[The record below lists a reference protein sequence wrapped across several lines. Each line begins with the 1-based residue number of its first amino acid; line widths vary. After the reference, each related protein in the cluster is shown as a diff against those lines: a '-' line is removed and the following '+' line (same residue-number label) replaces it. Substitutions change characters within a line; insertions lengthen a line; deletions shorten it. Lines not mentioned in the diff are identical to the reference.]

1 MIPSKTL
8 AIQNALRGDWNQA
21 IAINVELLKENSAD
35 IETLNRLAFAYAI
48 LGNVK
53 DAKKTYQKVLD
64 IDIVNSIALRG
75 IKRLN
80 GITPV
85 KKTKEK
91 GKQTT
96 APLQITTFI
105 NVSGIFLEET
115 GKTKVIDLINIADS
129 KTIAKLRTGESVTL
143 SIKRSRIFVQI
154 DKQYIGSLPD
164 DIGRRLIRFMQ
175 GGNTYSAHT
184 KAVKSNKIAIFVRET
199 KRAARFKHQPS
210 FISTEATHL
219 IFEKQKPQ
227 GKKA

>member
-8 AIQNALRGDWNQA
+8 AIQNALRGNWDQA
-21 IAINVELLKENSAD
+21 IAINVELLKENSTD

-48 LGNVK
+48 SGNVK

-64 IDIVNSIALRG
+64 IDTVNSIALRG

-91 GKQTT
+91 GAKHV
-96 APLQITTFI
+96 APSKITTFI

-115 GKTKVIDLINIADS
+115 GKTKVIDLVNIADS

-143 SIKRSRIFVQI
+143 SIKRSKIFVQI

-175 GGNTYSAHT
+175 GGNTYIAHT

-199 KRAARFKHQPS
+199 KRTTRFKHQPS
-210 FISTEATHL
+210 FVSAEATHL
-219 IFEKQKPQ
+219 VFEKPKPQ
-227 GKKA
+227 GKKV